1 MYLHIT
7 YPNTETQEGGRWRE
21 RWHEG
26 HSIEVIPGGANCPD
40 GDLYE
45 RNTLAFSVKP
55 NNGETYEV
63 VVSREDCQVWLFDD
77 SHRRVAFWRQ
87 VKVNDEQPAILPSA
101 TSA

>member
-7 YPNTETQEGGRWRE
+7 YPNTVRDDEQRE

-26 HSIEVIPGGANCPD
+26 HSIEVIPGGSNCPD

-55 NNGETYEV
+55 NNGDAFEV
-63 VVSREDCQVWLFDD
+63 VVSREDCQVWLYDD
-77 SHRRVAFWRQ
+77 NHHEVGFWRQ
-87 VKVNDEQPAILPSA
+87 LQAEQPAILPSA